1 MLKFISRLEK
11 TRNFILLVFAVLMVA
26 SLVFFYAPTG
36 SDLGTDL
43 TRSGETAASVAGE
56 RITVGELAR
65 QKETY
70 SRFSQGRPYPARL
83 VLNALIGSRILRI
96 EAARMGLTASD
107 AEVAA
112 AIREQFTPTDG
123 TPLDP
128 ELYKQ
133 NITAQYGS
141 VAAFEEG
148 IRDDL
153 SAAKL
158 RAFISAGVVVS
169 EDEVLRDYQR
179 RNAKFDLSYVSV
191 NMADLAKNITPTEEE
206 LKAYFEKNKAAYYIS
221 EPQKKIRYVFLN
233 TSKVGEKLV
242 LTDADLR
249 AEYDKLPDERKKA
262 GVLGQ
267 EIVLRIAKPEFDGQ
281 VYEKALDLVQR
292 LRKDGSVV
300 SESAFAELARGHSEN
315 PASAAQGGK
324 LRGPVR
330 ENLNKPDDPYQR
342 LLRMTPGEVS
352 EPINYQ
358 GRYFILR
365 RGEDVPKPFE
375 DAKKEIEVSLRN
387 RRAYA
392 ATAELA
398 EKVFETLKQNK
409 DVQAAAREYAANA
422 NMNPAEMVRET
433 PFIKPGDN
441 VANIGISPQFEEG
454 ISGLENSN
462 DVVEKIPIQN
472 GFAIPLLVEKREP
485 RDAELDEVRSQV
497 VEAVKNEKA
506 RTQMEEI
513 ANRVAAGASSAEALA
528 AAAAAN
534 NLKASDSADFVL
546 GSPLGDG
553 VSATTNKE
561 IEDAIFGLQA
571 GEVTKTPLRAGDGFF
586 IVGVK
591 KRTEANMDE
600 FAKQKDNL
608 TEQMLNRKRSEVFE
622 NYVSSVRQKME
633 AAGQIT
639 IYDAIIQKID
649 EADAAT
655 PTFPT
660 HTGF

>member
-454 ISGLENSN
+454 ISGMDNAN
-462 DVVEKIPIQN
+462 DVAEKIPIQN

-660 HTGF
+660 HNGF

>member
-454 ISGLENSN
+454 ISGMDNAN
-462 DVVEKIPIQN
+462 DVAEKIPIQN

-546 GSPLGDG
+546 GSPLGEG

-561 IEDAIFGLQA
+561 IEDAIFALQA

-660 HTGF
+660 HNGF

>member
-441 VANIGISPQFEEG
+441 VANIGISP
-454 ISGLENSN
+454 
-462 DVVEKIPIQN
+462 
-472 GFAIPLLVEKREP
+472 
-485 RDAELDEVRSQV
+485 
-497 VEAVKNEKA
+497 
-506 RTQMEEI
+506 
-513 ANRVAAGASSAEALA
+513 
-528 AAAAAN
+528 
-534 NLKASDSADFVL
+534 
-546 GSPLGDG
+546 
-553 VSATTNKE
+553 
-561 IEDAIFGLQA
+561 
-571 GEVTKTPLRAGDGFF
+571 
-586 IVGVK
+586 
-591 KRTEANMDE
+591 
-600 FAKQKDNL
+600 
-608 TEQMLNRKRSEVFE
+608 
-622 NYVSSVRQKME
+622 
-633 AAGQIT
+633 
-639 IYDAIIQKID
+639 
-649 EADAAT
+649 
-655 PTFPT
+655 
-660 HTGF
+660 